1 MKTEK
6 DISQA
11 LDYFILELKH
21 LEQDNPRK
29 NDTNFLSEKSF
40 FEDTI
45 RALKWVLNLDL
56 SEVKKWNL
64 I

>member
-56 SEVKKWNL
+56 SEVKK
-64 I
+64 